1 MPKHLD
7 TRASALDHHPELRAL
22 VDLAISLAQARDLVQ
37 AAKREVE
44 EAQAIAL
51 QAKANA
57 HRALE
62 TQLFVT
68 VAEYVFLHQLEAQLP
83 KQAYK
88 ACSTYLRRYSLDHG
102 IPFRKSASAGSQQA
116 LDPYA
121 FHQSV
126 YAEAFEAWLQHRP
139 AQPPLAIL
147 PRVKAKASQDGVK

>member
-7 TRASALDHHPELRAL
+7 TRIASLDHHPELRAL

-37 AAKREVE
+37 AAQHEME

-62 TQLFVT
+62 TQLFVSVT
-68 VAEYVFLHQLEAQLP
+68 EYVFLHQLEAQLP
-83 KQAYK
+83 KPAYK

-102 IPFRKSASAGSQQA
+102 IPFRKSAAGASQT

-121 FHQSV
+121 FHQNA
-126 YAEAFEAWLQHRP
+126 YAEAFEAWLKHRP

-147 PRVKAKASQDGVK
+147 PRVKEKALKDNVK